1 MNFIIA
7 ADTDIGIVRKTNQD
21 STACLVGQAGDHPFA
36 FGVVCD
42 GMGGLAKGELA
53 SATLLNAMVTWFKQE
68 FPVLLAGGIEDS
80 VIRARWT
87 EIVRSNNETIMAYGT
102 KNGFH
107 LGTTL
112 SAILLT
118 QERYYVINV
127 GDSRV
132 YEIAGAVRQIT
143 EDQTVVAQELKYGI
157 ITPEQAENDPRNS
170 VLLQCVGASQV
181 VNPDF
186 FFGTPVRN
194 ATYLLCSDG
203 FRHKITPGEMAQCF
217 APQANTNAAQMR
229 ANIRALIELNKQRM
243 EKDNITAAL
252 IRTL

>member
-1 MNFIIA
+1 MKYTFA
-7 ADTDIGIVRKTNQD
+7 SHTDVGIRKSTNQD
-21 STACLVGQAGDHPFA
+21 SFCIREAETDKGTVFFA
-36 FGVVCD
+36 LLCD

-87 EIVRSNNETIMAYGT
+87 EIVRSNNETIMAYGA